1 MKFISRYSNN
11 KEVTPAQYITELIC
25 EKRAKI
31 LKIDLHYR
39 FWTNKKWSQFYKSQI
54 NTANNLVKKF
64 NAISIVRAL
73 QDSRTQKIY
82 SLRAPSLAP
91 IIEEYDK
98 AIIKRNCEISETPI
112 QIDRDINL
120 ESRKSIFK
128 KNTLSRIKDLEN
140 GD

>member
-64 NAISIVRAL
+64 NAISIVKAL

-98 AIIKRNCEISETPI
+98 TIIKRNCEISETPI

>member
-11 KEVTPAQYITELIC
+11 REVTPAQYVTELIC

-39 FWTNKKWSQFYKSQI
+39 FWTNKEWSKFYRNQI
-54 NTANNLVKKF
+54 NTANKLVKKF
-64 NAISIVRAL
+64 NPISIVKAL
-73 QDSRTQKIY
+73 QDDRTQKIY
-82 SLRAPSLAP
+82 SLRAPSLAA

-98 AIIKRNCEISETPI
+98 SILKRNRDIAESSVE
-112 QIDRDINL
+112 IDRDMNS
-120 ESRKSIFK
+120 EPRKFTFK
-128 KNTLSRIKDLEN
+128 KNIVSKIKDLEH

>member
-64 NAISIVRAL
+64 NAISIVKAL